1 MLKVAASVAFVV
13 ATVVYPLA
21 VYLGLSRW
29 GVAQVSYLV
38 GAAAL
43 FTLAMRWLVFAKR
56 FDWDLLRP
64 ALIVFACAGLGW
76 WINDQR
82 FLLFLPVLINAGLLF
97 SFGKTLYEEVPLV
110 ERFARLAHSDLSA
123 EEVQYCRQVTKL
135 WCVFFVGNGFV
146 AGLLAGFAPL
156 SWWATY
162 TGLLA
167 YLLMGALMVGEYLL
181 RKKRF
186 GRFGSG
192 FPDRWLA
199 PVFSASRG
207 KP

>member
-1 MLKVAASVAFVV
+1 MLKVAASVAVVV
-13 ATVVYPLA
+13 AAVVYPLA
-21 VYLGLSRW
+21 VYLGLLHW
-29 GVAQVSYLV
+29 GVGQVSCVLGV
-38 GAAAL
+38 AAL
-43 FTLAMRWLVFAKR
+43 LTLGLRWLAFKQR
-56 FDWDLLRP
+56 FDWELLRP
-64 ALIVFACAGLGW
+64 ALVVLVCAGLGW
-76 WINDQR
+76 WVKDKR
-82 FLLFLPVLINAGLLF
+82 FLLFLPVLINAGLLV
-97 SFGKTLYEEVPLV
+97 SFGRTLLQEVPLV

-123 EEVQYCRQVTKL
+123 AEVQHCRQVTKL
-135 WCVFFVGNGFV
+135 WCAFFAGNGIV

-167 YLLMGALMVGEYLL
+167 YVLMGALMTGEYLL

-186 GRFGSG
+186 GRFGPG

-207 KP
+207 KL